1 MNIFK
6 RFGVAGAMILDN
18 LDDQSL
24 VRSKAAS
31 KEIAEFLE
39 NEKFYWMRII
49 IKNKDKFQGY
59 EESWKEVI
67 NKIPVNRIKELGIS
81 VLEHVED
88 VGKVSSLHVGA
99 KNGSLDLYQY
109 IITKI
114 GKKIPPMI
122 GEQLLF
128 TWQPNMVIWM
138 SAG

>member
-39 NEKFYWMRII
+39 NKKFYWMRII
-49 IKNKDKFQGY
+49 MKNKDKFQGY

-88 VGKVSSLHVGA
+88 VEKVSPLHIGA
-99 KNGSLDLYQY
+99 RNGSLDLYQY
-109 IITKI
+109 IITKR
-114 GKKIPPMI
+114 KNPPYTYFI
-122 GEQLLF
+122 
-128 TWQPNMVIWM
+128 
-138 SAG
+138 